1 MSTKNSVLWTTV
13 VTSISK
19 VSTIFLE
26 KSIILRGTLCKK
38 NQSYSYGSYQQG
50 P

>member
-1 MSTKNSVLWTTV
+1 MSTKNSVLWVTV

-26 KSIILRGTLCKK
+26 KSIILRGTLCKTK
-38 NQSYSYGSYQQG
+38 QPDSYGSYY
-50 P
+50 